1 MTKKIVY
8 TILSALIMLYSCEQ
22 NEIIYPEGEIQRE
35 NIAVNSFT
43 GISIASA
50 FIADVELSLSDSV
63 ILETQENIL
72 PYIDVYVSGG
82 VLFIEPKEF
91 VNFGRGTTLKAHI
104 FVKELNYAHASGASI
119 IYINGLAESDRFEVE
134 LSGASQLTANIW
146 ANELYAITSGA
157 SVLDLEGNFE
167 SVYLESSGASKLIS
181 YELFTNYFD
190 ANISGA
196 GEAKLTINE
205 ELNITASGASIIR
218 YKGNGTIK
226 KAELS
231 GGSEIIHL

>member
-1 MTKKIVY
+1 MTKKIFY
-8 TILSALIMLYSCEQ
+8 TILFALIMLYSCEQ
-22 NEIIYPEGEIQRE
+22 SEIIYPEGEIKIE
-35 NIAVNSFT
+35 HIPTKAFT
-43 GISIASA
+43 GISISSA
-50 FIADVELSLSDSV
+50 FIVEVEMGFTDSV
-63 ILETQENIL
+63 LLETQENIL
-72 PYIDVYVSGG
+72 PYIQVYVSGG

-91 VNFGRGTTLKAHI
+91 VNFGRGTTLKAKI
-104 FVKELNYAHASGASI
+104 IVKELNYAQASGASI
-119 IYINGLAESDRFEVE
+119 INISGLTESDRFEVA

-146 ANELYAITSGA
+146 ANELYANTSGA
-157 SVLDLEGNFE
+157 SELDLEGNIE

-181 YELFTNYFD
+181 YEFYCNYFD

-226 KAELS
+226 KVELS